1 MRMKD
6 FECSTCNN
14 KLEELVDNDTA
25 SFVCPDCK
33 GDMHTVFL
41 VAPKL
46 SSVCIPSYPGCKA
59 QRAGY
64 MHTHGNFEATKV
76 QSGYGGSQGPS

>member
-1 MRMKD
+1 MKD
-6 FECSTCNN
+6 FECFTC
-14 KLEELVDNDTA
+14 KHRLEELVDNDTA
-25 SFVCPDCK
+25 SFICPLCS
-33 GDMHTVFL
+33 GNMCTIIL
-41 VAPKL
+41 GAPKL

>member
-6 FECSTCNN
+6 FECTDCGM
-14 KLEELVDNDTA
+14 LVEELVDNDVINW
-25 SFVCPDCK
+25 VCPRCQ
-33 GDMHTVFL
+33 GPMVYVWVT
-41 VAPKL
+41 APKL

-59 QRAGY
+59 QKAGY
-64 MHTHGNFEATKV
+64 THTHGNFMATKT